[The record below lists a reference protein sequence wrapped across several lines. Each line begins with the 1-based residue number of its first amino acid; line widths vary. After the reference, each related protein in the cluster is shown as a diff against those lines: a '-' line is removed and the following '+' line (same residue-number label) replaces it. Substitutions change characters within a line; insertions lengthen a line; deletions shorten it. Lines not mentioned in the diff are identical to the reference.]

1 MQDFRPSY
9 DYLLDNVKKGDHDS
23 FLLISKMFD
32 KTIRKMCNI
41 PKISD
46 DEQNDLYQ
54 EGLIGLYK
62 AVITYKHSADASFS
76 TFANICIKHSIISA
90 LRTYYSK
97 KNYPIRSSLPLDS
110 EENSN
115 LGLITEPEM
124 LFIERESYKSLLQ
137 KIDSS
142 LSDYERKVLKLFLTG
157 ISYGDISDKLDTSVK
172 SVDNA
177 IQRIR
182 GKLKLLIGENP
193 I

>member
-1 MQDFRPSY
+1 MQDFRPSNEM
-9 DYLLDNVKKGDHDS
+9 LLKKAKEGDHDS
-23 FLLISKMFD
+23 FIILSKMFD
-32 KTIRKMCNI
+32 KSIRRMCNI

-62 AVITYKHSADASFS
+62 AVITYRHSADTSFS

-97 KNYPIRSSLPLDS
+97 KNYPIRSSLPLDW
-110 EENSN
+110 EENKS

-124 LFIERESYKSLLQ
+124 LIIEKESYESLQ
-137 KIDSS
+137 KKIDSS
-142 LSDYERKVLKLFLTG
+142 LSPYERKVLKLFLSG
-157 ISYGDISDKLDTSVK
+157 FSYSDISVKLDTSAK

-182 GKLKLLIGENP
+182 GKLKLLIGE